1 VAVWRLCGSSAGF
14 ASVCPCV
21 HVLYM
26 CCTCAAPSQT
36 KVIPNNENPT
46 WNEEFDFVVDN
57 AVRTAAG
64 TCTAYYHT
72 VLLRHRTAVPH
83 CCDPWSDSRGIV
95 YRYMLQQ
102 APCSARNHSVP
113 PAQQSLR
120 TGSASRGHTATALT
134 RLCAWCQ
141 SPHVP
146 PALLPSHLTQ
156 AEQGLSLVLKDDDL
170 LGASTEGV
178 AVVPLQGAGG
188 CAQERLRDL

>member
-1 VAVWRLCGSSAGF
+1 MQLHDTTSRIEQSMWLCGGCVAVLLALRLCAR
-14 ASVCPCV
+14 V
-21 HVLYM
+21 YI

-36 KVIPNNENPT
+36 KVIPNNESPT

-120 TGSASRGHTATALT
+120 TGSAARGHTATALT
-134 RLCAWCQ
+134 RLGAWCQ
-141 SPHVP
+141 SPLVP
-146 PALLPSHLTQ
+146 PALLLPTSRR
-156 AEQGLSLVLKDDDL
+156 LSR
-170 LGASTEGV
+170 G
-178 AVVPLQGAGG
+178 
-188 CAQERLRDL
+188 